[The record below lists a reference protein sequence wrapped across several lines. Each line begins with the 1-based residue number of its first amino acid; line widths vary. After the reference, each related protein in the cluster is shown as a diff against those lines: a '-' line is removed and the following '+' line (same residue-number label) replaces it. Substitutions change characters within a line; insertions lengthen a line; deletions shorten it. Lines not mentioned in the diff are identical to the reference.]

1 MVNWE
6 APKPVGIVVPAC
18 NASGPKEHWYDEDQ
32 IVERDRNVDAFDR
45 RASEYERGYLADWHR
60 IVVARSVDVAL
71 AARPTARRVL
81 DVGCGTGALL
91 RLVAA
96 RLPAADRLDG
106 VDAAAGMV
114 AAGNAIPGLDP
125 RIRLQVARAEQLP
138 FGDGQ
143 FDLVVST
150 TSFDHWGDQRQG
162 LTEVTRVLC
171 PSGRLVLVDLSAAWL
186 APTTLVGRRGQAR
199 TPRQVERLLTAAGLR
214 LESRKP
220 VYNLGPLRLVQSF
233 VAAH

>member
-6 APKPVGIVVPAC
+6 APKPVGIVVPVC
-18 NASGPKEHWYDEDQ
+18 NASGPKEPWYDEDQ

-45 RASEYERGYLADWHR
+45 GASEYERGYLADWHR

-125 RIRLQVARAEQLP
+125 RIRLQVGRAEQLP
-138 FGDGQ
+138 LQYVRPG
-143 FDLVVST
+143 VIVEVE
-150 TSFDHWGDQRQG
+150 
-162 LTEVTRVLC
+162 TESECCLC
-171 PSGRLVLVDLSAAWL
+171 P
-186 APTTLVGRRGQAR
+186 
-199 TPRQVERLLTAAGLR
+199 ERLPKRPARPCAATLR
-214 LESRKP
+214 
-220 VYNLGPLRLVQSF
+220 GPGHPGSSPAPASPANPCVM
-233 VAAH
+233 A